1 MRPGAAALLLGA
13 ALVASAA
20 PGDNLSIEDGGR
32 PARRC
37 SDLNVRFDRRA
48 TVRDEQTFRVSA
60 SEGRP
65 LRLRPDTNGGVVVW
79 GGPGPDYAVTVCRVA
94 SGETQAEAA
103 ALLGSIQ
110 GQSSAGEVSVSGPR
124 SGRWTAFLLV
134 SAPKGGSL
142 DVEVQN
148 GPVSFDDVD
157 GTVLARA
164 QNGPVSLEGVSGS
177 VDVTTQNGPIHVEDG
192 GGDYKLRADNGP
204 IAVELKQAHWD
215 GHLDGST
222 QNGPLSLEL
231 PRGYASGLRIET
243 SSWSPANCEAAICA
257 GARRQKSGRKRVLEV
272 GAGQPGISL
281 STVNGPL
288 SVSDGGS

>member
-1 MRPGAAALLLGA
+1 MLATALLATGA
-13 ALVASAA
+13 L
-20 PGDNLSIEDGGR
+20 GDNISIDDGDK
-32 PARRC
+32 PTRRC
-37 SDLNVRFDRRA
+37 ADLNVRFDRRPTA
-48 TVRDEQTFRVSA
+48 RDEQKLSVSA

-79 GGPGPDYAVTVCRVA
+79 GGAGPDYAITVCRIA
-94 SGETQAEAA
+94 SGDTQAEAA
-103 ALLGSIQ
+103 ALLGSIEAQ
-110 GQSSAGEVSVSGPR
+110 AAAGEVTLSGPR
-124 SGRWTAFLLV
+124 GGRWTAFLLV
-134 SAPKGGSL
+134 SAPEGASL

-148 GPVSFDDVD
+148 GPVSFDDVS

-177 VDVTTQNGPIHVEDG
+177 VDVTTRNGPIHVEHG

-204 IAVELKQAHWD
+204 ISVELRQAHWD
-215 GHLDGST
+215 GHLQGST

-243 SSWSPANCEAAICA
+243 SSWAPSSCDAAVCE
-257 GARRQKSGRKRVLEV
+257 GARWQKNGRGRVLEV
-272 GAGQPGISL
+272 GTGRPAVSL

-288 SVSDGGS
+288 SVSDSGS